1 MGVGAE
7 DGRHTTVEMPA
18 HRHLLAR
25 HLGVEIDDYGIGL
38 ALEALQDRVDLGE
51 RRARHLQP
59 DGPAQVDHCDGPA
72 PDLDHRVAIPR
83 VAVWVVGRPDHAVG
97 AIQVL
102 VDLAVLVD
110 VVAGRDHVR
119 AGGEQL
125 VGGSLGDAQ
134 PTG

>member
-7 DGRHTTVEMPA
+7 NGRHTPVEVPA

-25 HLGVEIDDYGIGL
+25 HLCVEVDDYRAGL
-38 ALEALQDRVDLGE
+38 TLEALQDRVDLGE

-59 DGPAQVDHCDGPA
+59 DGSAQVDHCDAPA
-72 PDLDHRVAIPR
+72 LDLDHGVALSR
-83 VAVWVVGRPDHAVG
+83 VAVWIVGRPDHAVG

-110 VVAGRDHVR
+110 VVAGCDHIR

-125 VGGSLGDAQ
+125 VGGALGDAQ

>member
-1 MGVGAE
+1 VGAE
-7 DGRHTTVEMPA
+7 HGCDPPVKVPA
-18 HRHLLAR
+18 HGDLLAR
-25 HLGVEIDDYGIGL
+25 HLGVEVDDHGVGL
-38 ALEALQDRVDLGE
+38 AVEALEDRVDRRE
-51 RRARHLQP
+51 RRARHPELHSA
-59 DGPAQVDHCDGPA
+59 AQVDHRDAPA
-72 PDLDHRVAIPR
+72 PDLDHGVAAPR
-83 VAVWVVGRPDHAVG
+83 IAVWVVGRPDHAVG

-134 PTG
+134 PAG